1 MALKDFIRNVTPS
14 FLLAWY
20 RKKKKHEVNKVLNKQ
35 KKLGEAITTD
45 QLVADLRNCGIC
57 LGDTLLV
64 HSSLS
69 KIGYVEGGAPTVVH
83 ALMAALGERGN
94 LLMPSSPNAGM
105 QLDYIKSNPVFDVL
119 NSPSAM
125 GSITEYFRKQP
136 RIRRSLSPTEP
147 ICAFGPDAS
156 YFTSG
161 HTAEETPYTAN
172 SPFYR
177 ITEKNGKILYI
188 GVTLINAGTS
198 LHLLEDAVQ
207 NFPFPVYCPQLF
219 TAKVIDEEGQ
229 NHSWKIKVHN
239 PEMSNRR
246 KCDELIPLFEST
258 GCLTHC
264 KIGKTDALL
273 LDAKGMLDTMLRL
286 YHERGITMYTP
297 QGNKI

>member
-1 MALKDFIRNVTPS
+1 MALKDLIRSVTPN

-20 RKKKKHEVNKVLNKQ
+20 RKKKKQEVNKTLSKQ
-35 KKLGEAITTD
+35 KDSGEVITSE
-45 QLVADLRNCGIC
+45 QLVADLRNCGVC
-57 LGDTLLV
+57 PGDTLLV

-69 KIGYVEGGAPTVVH
+69 KMGYVEGGASTVVH
-83 ALMAALGERGN
+83 ALMAAVGDKGN
-94 LLMPSSPNAGM
+94 LLMPSSPNSGM

-136 RIRRSLSPTEP
+136 RVRRSLSPTEP
-147 ICAFGPDAS
+147 VCAFGSDAV

-161 HTAEETPYTAN
+161 HMTEETPYTAN
-172 SPFYR
+172 SPFHR

-207 NFPFPVYCPQLF
+207 NFPFPVYYPQLF
-219 TAKVIDEEGQ
+219 TATVINEEGQ
-229 NHSWKIKVHN
+229 NHSWNIKVHN

-246 KCDELIPLFEST
+246 KCDELIPLFESA
-258 GCLTHC
+258 GCLTRC
-264 KIGKTDALL
+264 KIGKADALL
-273 LDAKGMLDTMLRL
+273 LDAKVMLDTMLSL
-286 YHERGITMYTP
+286 YHERGVTMYTP
-297 QGNKI
+297 QGGKT